1 MVLRD
6 RTEQAD
12 FFFRIRSCNTTEP
25 AAHATLPSIRT
36 EQADFFFRIRSREC
50 VGLRRETSAASR
62 AFGGMKS
69 LFLFPESAQFSTLKP
84 LTF

>member
-1 MVLRD
+1 MSLATKFPTRHSPAAYPIPSF

-12 FFFRIRSCNTTEP
+12 FLFRIRSCD
-25 AAHATLPSIRT
+25 RR
-36 EQADFFFRIRSREC
+36 FRSGRKC
-50 VGLRRETSAASR
+50 VGLRRENSAASR

-69 LFLFPESAQFSTLKP
+69 LFLLPESAQFSTLKP